1 MLHDWA
7 LSTTFRGQSAGQIP
21 PPGLPIFLRS
31 LDACEDSEPTPGIGP
46 PPKPPGQT
54 YPAVRVPFEPLPPP
68 GLPFL
73 KYRPISYEKSVANHY
88 EHGSLLKS
96 IEQALP
102 NLGKTTDT
110 VTIEDLA
117 PVDEFHVG
125 GRPATLHLIG
135 QLGFDKSSHI
145 LDVGCGLGGAARF
158 VASTCAGRVTGI
170 DLTPEYISTGRALCG
185 WLGLDTRV
193 TLEQGSA
200 LAMPFGDATFDG
212 GYMLHVGM
220 NIEDKAALFSE
231 VFRTLKPGAA
241 FGVFDIMRDQN
252 GDLLYPVPWATEAST
267 SHLATPADYRAALT
281 SAGFEVTTETSRRDF
296 TLDFFQQV
304 QARAAKSGGP
314 PPLGLHTLMQ
324 ASTQAKIKNMIG
336 NIAGELLAPVE
347 LIARKP

>member
-1 MLHDWA
+1 M
-7 LSTTFRGQSAGQIP
+7 
-21 PPGLPIFLRS
+21 
-31 LDACEDSEPTPGIGP
+31 
-46 PPKPPGQT
+46 
-54 YPAVRVPFEPLPPP
+54 
-68 GLPFL
+68 
-73 KYRPISYEKSVANHY
+73 SYEQSVSDHY
-88 EHGSLLKS
+88 EHGSLLTA

-102 NLGKTTDT
+102 SLGKTTGT

-125 GRPATLHLIG
+125 GRPATLHLME
-135 QLGFDKSSHI
+135 QLGFDEASHV

-185 WLGLDTRV
+185 WLGLDKRV

-200 LAMPFGDATFDG
+200 LAMPFGEQAFDG

-220 NIEDKAALFSE
+220 NIEDKTALFSE
-231 VFRTLKPGAA
+231 VFRTLKPGAS
-241 FGVFDIMRDQN
+241 FGVFDIMRDQD
-252 GDLLYPVPWATEAST
+252 GDLLYPVPWATEAIT
-267 SHLATPADYRAALT
+267 SHVATPADYKQALT
-281 SAGFEVTTETSRRDF
+281 NAGFEVTAETSRRDF
-296 TLDFFQQV
+296 TINFFKQI

-324 ASTQAKIKNMIG
+324 ASTAAKIKNMIS
-336 NIAGELLAPVE
+336 NISGELLAPVE